1 MSKLVPIPKGATFTV
16 TSGCYSDFTVHGVF
30 RALAEIDV
38 ECLRAEWLEAHP
50 EQREHYRFNDSGFL
64 TSMASLMESVES
76 WELHLCDYSNADEI
90 CVSQPLSAP
99 PTTDGGCVTTG

>member
-16 TSGCYSDFTVHGVF
+16 TSGCYSDFTVQGVF

-38 ECLRAEWLEAHP
+38 DRLRGEWLAAHP
-50 EQREHYRFNDSGFL
+50 EQRQQYSFNDSGFL
-64 TSMASLMESVES
+64 LSMASLMEPIET

-90 CVSQPLSAP
+90 NVTQP
-99 PTTDGGCVTTG
+99 CQ